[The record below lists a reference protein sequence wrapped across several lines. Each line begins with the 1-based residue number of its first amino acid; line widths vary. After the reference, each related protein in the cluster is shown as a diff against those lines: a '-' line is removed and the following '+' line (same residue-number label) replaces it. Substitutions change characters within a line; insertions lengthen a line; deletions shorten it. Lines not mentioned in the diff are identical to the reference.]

1 MLVKFTAQR
10 PGDEDEEI
18 TRRYQQRFSA
28 CSTHTM
34 NAMNAT
40 KRIIVKEEVWAALS
54 SMREPGMT
62 FSELIEEM
70 IEYEK
75 KRRLVADIKRIQET
89 EELVEIP
96 L

>member
-1 MLVKFTAQR
+1 M
-10 PGDEDEEI
+10 
-18 TRRYQQRFSA
+18 FSV
-28 CSTHTM
+28 SNTDTT

-40 KRIIVKEEVWAALS
+40 KRIVVKEEVWAALS

-70 IEYEK
+70 IEHEK
-75 KRRLVADIKRIQET
+75 KRRLVEDIKRVQET

>member
-1 MLVKFTAQR
+1 VYVI
-10 PGDEDEEI
+10 D
-18 TRRYQQRFSA
+18 
-28 CSTHTM
+28 
-34 NAMNAT
+34 AMNAT

-70 IEYEK
+70 IEHEK
-75 KRRLVADIKRIQET
+75 KRRLVEDIKRIQET
-89 EELVEIP
+89 EELVEIS

>member
-1 MLVKFTAQR
+1 
-10 PGDEDEEI
+10 
-18 TRRYQQRFSA
+18 
-28 CSTHTM
+28 M
-34 NAMNAT
+34 NIMNAT
-40 KRIIVKEEVWAALS
+40 KRVVVREEVWAALS

-62 FSELIEEM
+62 FSELLEEM
-70 IEYEK
+70 IEHEK

>member
-1 MLVKFTAQR
+1 
-10 PGDEDEEI
+10 
-18 TRRYQQRFSA
+18 
-28 CSTHTM
+28 M
-34 NAMNAT
+34 NIMNAT
-40 KRIIVKEEVWAALS
+40 KRIVVREEVWAALS

-62 FSELIEEM
+62 FSELLEEM
-70 IEYEK
+70 IEHEK

>member
-1 MLVKFTAQR
+1 M
-10 PGDEDEEI
+10 
-18 TRRYQQRFSA
+18 FSV
-28 CSTHTM
+28 SNTYTT

-40 KRIIVKEEVWAALS
+40 KRIVVKEEVWAALS

-62 FSELIEEM
+62 YSELIEEM
-70 IEYEK
+70 IEHEK
-75 KRRLVADIKRIQET
+75 KRRLVEDIKRIQET

>member
-1 MLVKFTAQR
+1 
-10 PGDEDEEI
+10 
-18 TRRYQQRFSA
+18 
-28 CSTHTM
+28 M